1 MNTLMMLSL
10 IGCNSEQEIKALR
23 WDDVALVS
31 GDFDHMGASLVRMGI
46 DYTEF
51 EGFISQAVYNP
62 ELDSDSFQLTVEYL
76 LEGETESGGL
86 VMNEYDVLFI
96 NSGTRGL
103 GELEYNSMDEDNT
116 FVSNPQIA
124 ENLYS
129 FTSKGH
135 SLVLSDWAGDLV
147 EAAWPDA
154 IQFARE
160 GNCEPDSDGNGCWDV
175 GQSGVSTSVV
185 ARVTDDLL
193 QQQLG
198 TDAVTLQ
205 FDFTYWTVMEAVADD
220 VDVYLRGDIEYRLSD
235 SEGYATLED
244 VPLLVGFNAG
254 GGRVI
259 FSSFHWHSQNADL
272 ADTIML
278 RVAEGLTPAL

>member
-1 MNTLMMLSL
+1 MIAIL
-10 IGCNSEQEIKALR
+10 IMGCSENELIKRPLEEIAV
-23 WDDVALVS
+23 VA
-31 GDFDHMGASLVRMGI
+31 GDFDNLSEPLTRMDI
-46 DYTEF
+46 AHTEY
-51 EGFISQAVYNP
+51 EGFISRAVYDDEIDG
-62 ELDSDSFQLTVEYL
+62 ELNSYKVEALLSGVDESGYPSL
-76 LEGETESGGL
+76 LEFDA
-86 VMNEYDVLFI
+86 VFV
-96 NSGTRGL
+96 NSGVRGL
-103 GELEYNSMDEDNT
+103 GEYVYNGVAHDDAFLIDEQVQLNVAEYLDRGRVL
-116 FVSNPQIA
+116 F
-124 ENLYS
+124 
-129 FTSKGH
+129 
-135 SLVLSDWAGDLV
+135 LSDWAGDLV

-160 GNCEPDSDGNGCWDV
+160 SSCDDAEGCWDI

-205 FDFTYWTVMEAVADD
+205 FDFTYWTVMESVADD
-220 VDVYLRGDIEYRLSD
+220 VDVYLRGDVEYRLSD

-244 VPLLVGFNAG
+244 VPLLVGFNVG

-259 FSSFHWHSQNADL
+259 FSSFHWHSQNADV

>member
-1 MNTLMMLSL
+1 MNVLMILSFMA
-10 IGCNSEQEIKALR
+10 CKSDQEIKALR

-62 ELDSDSFQLTVEYL
+62 EIDGDSFQLTVEYL

-103 GELEYNSMDEDNT
+103 GDLEYNSMDEDSA

-135 SLVLSDWAGDLV
+135 SLVLSDWAGDLI
-147 EAAWPDA
+147 ESAWPDA

-160 GNCEPDSDGNGCWDV
+160 SNCDVDESCWDI

-185 ARVTDDLL
+185 ARITDDLL

-205 FDFTYWTVMEAVADD
+205 FDFTYWTVMETVAED
-220 VDVYLRGDIEYRLSD
+220 VDVYLRGDVEYRLSD
-235 SEGYATLED
+235 SEGFATLED

-259 FSSFHWHSQNADL
+259 FSSFHWHSQNADV
-272 ADTIML
+272 ADKIML

>member
-1 MNTLMMLSL
+1 MMTSWIFFTLFA
-10 IGCNSEQEIKALR
+10 CNSDQEIKALR
-23 WDDVALVS
+23 WDDVALIS

-62 ELDSDSFQLTVEYL
+62 EINPDAFQLTAEYL

-103 GELEYNSMDEDNT
+103 GSLEYNSMDMDDA

-147 EAAWPDA
+147 ELGWPDA

-160 GNCEPDSDGNGCWDV
+160 SSCDSGEDCWDV

-205 FDFTYWTVMEAVADD
+205 FDFTYWSVMESVGED
-220 VDVYLRGDIEYRLSD
+220 VDVYLRGDVEYRLSD

-278 RVAEGLTPAL
+278 RVAEGLTPALQ

>member
-1 MNTLMMLSL
+1 M
-10 IGCNSEQEIKALR
+10 
-23 WDDVALVS
+23 
-31 GDFDHMGASLVRMGI
+31 
-46 DYTEF
+46 
-51 EGFISQAVYNP
+51 
-62 ELDSDSFQLTVEYL
+62 
-76 LEGETESGGL
+76 
-86 VMNEYDVLFI
+86 
-96 NSGTRGL
+96 
-103 GELEYNSMDEDNT
+103 
-116 FVSNPQIA
+116 
-124 ENLYS
+124 
-129 FTSKGH
+129 
-135 SLVLSDWAGDLV
+135 VLSDWAGDLV

-160 GNCEPDSDGNGCWDV
+160 GNCDAEDGCWDI

-205 FDFTYWTVMEAVADD
+205 FDFTYWTVMESVADD
-220 VDVYLRGDIEYRLSD
+220 VDVYLRGDVEYRLSD

-244 VPLLVGFNAG
+244 VPLLVGFNVG
-254 GGRVI
+254 GGRVVY
-259 FSSFHWHSQNADL
+259 SSFHWHSQNENI

>member
-1 MNTLMMLSL
+1 MSTLMMLSL
-10 IGCNSEQEIKALR
+10 LGCNSEQEIKALR

-62 ELDSDSFQLTVEYL
+62 ELDSDAFQLTVEYL

-103 GELEYNSMDEDNT
+103 GDLEYNSMDEDNA

-160 GNCEPDSDGNGCWDV
+160 DNCEPDSDGNGCWDV

-205 FDFTYWTVMEAVADD
+205 FDFTYWTVIESVADD
-220 VDVYLRGDIEYRLSD
+220 VDVYLRGDVEYRLSD

>member
-1 MNTLMMLSL
+1 MNVLMILSFMA
-10 IGCNSEQEIKALR
+10 CKSDQEIKALR
-23 WDDVALVS
+23 WDDVALLS

-62 ELDSDSFQLTVEYL
+62 EIDGDSFQLTVEYL
-76 LEGETESGGL
+76 LEGETDSGGL

-103 GELEYNSMDEDNT
+103 GDLEYNSMDEDSA

-135 SLVLSDWAGDLV
+135 SLVLSDWAGDLI

-154 IQFARE
+154 IQFVGE
-160 GNCEPDSDGNGCWDV
+160 GECLNPLCWDS
-175 GQSGVSTSVV
+175 GQSGIDQQVIAYIEDSE
-185 ARVTDDLL
+185 L
-193 QQQLG
+193 QQKLG
-198 TDAVTLQ
+198 TDSVALN
-205 FDFTYWTVMEAVADD
+205 FDFTYWTVMESVADD
-220 VDVYLRGDIEYRLSD
+220 VDVFLRGDVRYRISD
-235 SEGYATLED
+235 SEGYGTLED
-244 VPLLVGFNAG
+244 VPLLVSFN
-254 GGRVI
+254 
-259 FSSFHWHSQNADL
+259 
-272 ADTIML
+272 
-278 RVAEGLTPAL
+278 